1 LSFALAETVA
11 NAVLYEG
18 YVLYPYRASSAKNRV
33 RFQFGVVAPRAYV
46 EAGGSDPWEM
56 QTECLVEPGASP
68 LLDIKVRFLQLQAR
82 AVEAAAGDGSGGF
95 QAVEFLD
102 LEGER
107 LTAWDEGVERQLEIS
122 GIAVRDLVGGERQI
136 PLTAPAGWET
146 EELRT
151 AAGHLRGRLV
161 RERWAIAAVVRLA
174 AEEVDGLLRLRVRIE
189 NQTLWPPRFT
199 GSTSPAPS
207 TSLTPLPHQTPL
219 PPPTPPTPPTTAPDR
234 DLALRRSLLGAHT
247 LLAVRDGAFVSLLDP
262 PAAAARAAAG
272 CANVHAW
279 PVLIGREGSRDVMLS
294 SPIILYDY
302 PAVAPESPG
311 DLCDSTEID
320 EILTLRIMTLTEE
333 EKREARGTDE
343 RARQIVARADAMPPE
358 ILERLHGAMRA
369 LAPAAPPAATAPAAP
384 AEVAASTPPAER
396 TAPSLTAELAS
407 WESFLNP
414 PGMLPPEEAT
424 LQVGAVALGKGSRVR
439 LRPSRRADSMDL
451 FLAGRTA
458 QVAAVYRDVED
469 AAYLALTLDD
479 DPAADLHAWIGRY
492 FYFYPDEVEPL
503 AGDGAPASAPAAS
516 GEDGA
521 GDRDVV
527 APHAPQSSQPSPS
540 SPPSQ
545 PSQPS
550 PQERRG

>member
-1 LSFALAETVA
+1 VSFALAETVA

-56 QTECLVEPGASP
+56 QTECLVEPGAPGDWP
-68 LLDIKVRFLQLQAR
+68 LLDLKVRFLQLQAR
-82 AVEAAAGDGSGGF
+82 GVETAAEDGSGGF
-95 QAVEFLD
+95 RPVEFLELD
-102 LEGER
+102 GER
-107 LTAWDEGVERQLEIS
+107 LMAWDEGVERQLEVT
-122 GIAVRDLVGGERQI
+122 GIALRDLGDLIGAERQI

-151 AAGHLRGRLV
+151 AAGDLHGRLV
-161 RERWAIAAVVRLA
+161 RERWEIAAVVRLA

-189 NQTLWPPRFT
+189 NQTAWPP
-199 GSTSPAPS
+199 PE
-207 TSLTPLPHQTPL
+207 
-219 PPPTPPTPPTTAPDR
+219 PPEPPQPPQPPQIAVPDR

-262 PAAAARAAAG
+262 PASAARAAAG

-279 PVLIGREGSRDVMLS
+279 PVLVGREGSRDVMLS

-343 RARQIVARADAMPPE
+343 RARQIVARADAMPAE

-369 LAPAAPPAATAPAAP
+369 LAPAAPPAAAAPAAP
-384 AEVAASTPPAER
+384 ADPASAAPPIA
-396 TAPSLTAELAS
+396 AELAS

-414 PGMLPPEEAT
+414 PGMPPPEEASIE
-424 LQVGAVALGKGSRVR
+424 VGAVRLGKGSRVR

-458 QVAAVYRDVED
+458 RVAAVYRDVED

-479 DPAADLHAWIGRY
+479 DPAGDLHAWIGRY

-503 AGDGAPASAPAAS
+503 AGEGEPAPAL
-516 GEDGA
+516 
-521 GDRDVV
+521 R
-527 APHAPQSSQPSPS
+527 
-540 SPPSQ
+540 
-545 PSQPS
+545 
-550 PQERRG
+550 ERRG